1 MIMDFMKLTQGN
13 PGAVAFVVEAIRKPG
28 DLRAYAEAALLRMLY
43 AGITGPALYMVWND
57 CCFRNTHDALVI
69 MLERDIA
76 DIKDHISG
84 ARGIPF

>member
-1 MIMDFMKLTQGN
+1 MELIMDLTQGN
-13 PGAVAFVVEAIRKPG
+13 PGALAFVLEAAKMPG
-28 DLRAYAEAALLRMLY
+28 DLSAYAETALRRMLY
-43 AGITGPALYMVWND
+43 AGITGPSLYMVWND

-84 ARGIPF
+84 GRGIPF

>member
-1 MIMDFMKLTQGN
+1 MDFIMKLTQGN
-13 PGAVAFVVEAIRKPG
+13 PGALTFVIEASKNMALG
-28 DLRAYAEAALLRMLY
+28 EYAETALRRMLY

-57 CCFRNTHDALVI
+57 CCYRNTHDALVI

-84 ARGIPF
+84 GRGIPF

>member
-1 MIMDFMKLTQGN
+1 MNFIMELVQGN
-13 PGAVAFVVEAIRKPG
+13 PGALTFVIEASKINEDIGK
-28 DLRAYAEAALLRMLY
+28 YTEAALLRMLY

-57 CCFRNTHDALVI
+57 CCLRNTKEAITI

-84 ARGIPF
+84 GCGIPF

>member
-1 MIMDFMKLTQGN
+1 MDFIMKLTQGN
-13 PGAVAFVVEAIRKPG
+13 PGALRFVIEASKMNIELG
-28 DLRAYAEAALLRMLY
+28 EYAETALRRMLY

-57 CCFRNTHDALVI
+57 CCFGNTKDAITI

-84 ARGIPF
+84 GRGIPF